1 VAVQSRVMEQRTVP
15 PPAARQALPPAA
27 LSRLRSLPAALTS
40 RIETIAAVSRES
52 GVPAFLVGGF
62 VRDLL
67 LARDDRDLDVV
78 VEGDGIAFAHR
89 FAAAV
94 GGRVKVHGVFLTAT
108 VVDPQGFPIDVATA
122 RREVYRTPAALPEV
136 EAATIEEDL
145 YRRDVTINTLALRL
159 GPEPGYELVD
169 PFGGVCDL
177 EAGTLR
183 VLHADSFRDDPTRI
197 LRAVRLEQRLGFRIV
212 PETLGLIAEALAAG
226 AFDHLSGSRLKAE
239 LAKLLGD
246 PVALQGIER
255 LAELGVLRAIDPRL
269 AIDDGTVERLRGA
282 RKALEEYRHAE
293 PSLVIWRLFLTALV
307 AGWEESDL
315 ARLADRLLLA
325 GEERRLLTGF
335 PRRLAAARAVLSGDP
350 APHRVAEALD
360 SLSGEEIL
368 LLMAEGDEAV
378 RAWVRRYLEE
388 MRPLTLAVQGADLV
402 AAGIPPGPR
411 IGEALRATRE
421 ARLDGR
427 IAAADELSYALA
439 FLGGKR
445 E

>member
-1 VAVQSRVMEQRTVP
+1 MERTVP
-15 PPAARQALPPAA
+15 PPAAGQPLPPAA
-27 LSRLRSLPAALTS
+27 ISRLRSLPAALTS

-89 FAAAV
+89 LAAAV
-94 GGRVKVHGVFLTAT
+94 GGRVKVHGAFLTAT
-108 VVDPQGFPIDVATA
+108 VVDREGFPIDVATA

-136 EAATIEEDL
+136 EASTLEEDL
-145 YRRDVTINTLALRL
+145 FRRDVTVNTLALRL
-159 GPEPGYELVD
+159 GPEPGYELID
-169 PFGGVCDL
+169 PFGGRRDL
-177 EAGTLR
+177 ETGTLR
-183 VLHADSFRDDPTRI
+183 VLHVDSFRDDPTRI
-197 LRAVRLEQRLGFRIV
+197 LRAVRLEQRLGFRIA

-226 AFDHLSGSRLKAE
+226 AFDRLSGSRLKAE

-246 PVALQGIER
+246 PVALQGIAR

-269 AIDDGTVERLRGA
+269 AIDDATVERLRRTRAAPEGQPA
-282 RKALEEYRHAE
+282 VVA
-293 PSLVIWRLFLTALV
+293 WRLVLMALV

-335 PRRLAAARAVLSGDP
+335 PRRLAAAYAVLSGDP

-360 SLSGEEIL
+360 ALAGEEIL
-368 LLMAEGDEAV
+368 LLAAEGDEAS
-378 RAWVRRYLEE
+378 RAWVRLYLTDL
-388 MRPLTLAVQGADLV
+388 RPLTLAVQGADLV
-402 AAGIPPGPR
+402 AAGISPGPR
-411 IGEALRATRE
+411 IGEALRATRR

-427 IAAADELSYALA
+427 IAAADELPYALA
-439 FLGGKR
+439 FLAEKPA
-445 E
+445 

>member
-1 VAVQSRVMEQRTVP
+1 MEPTVI
-15 PPAARQALPPAA
+15 PPAAGQALPPEA
-27 LSRLRSLPAALTS
+27 LLRLRSLPAALTS
-40 RIETIAAVSRES
+40 RIEAIAAVSRES

-89 FAAAV
+89 LAAAV
-94 GGRVKVHGVFLTAT
+94 GGRVKVHGAFLTAT
-108 VVDPQGFPIDVATA
+108 VVDREGFPIDVATA
-122 RREVYRTPAALPEV
+122 RREVYRAPAALPEV
-136 EAATIEEDL
+136 SPSTLQQDL
-145 YRRDVTINTLALRL
+145 FRRDVTVNTLALRL

-169 PFGGVCDL
+169 FFGGMRDL

-197 LRAVRLEQRLGFRIV
+197 LRAVRLEQRLGFRIA

-246 PVALQGIER
+246 PVVLQGIAR
-255 LAELGVLRAIDPRL
+255 LAELGILQAIDPRL
-269 AIDDGTVERLRGA
+269 EVDDATVERLHRLDKPA
-282 RKALEEYRHAE
+282 KAT
-293 PSLVIWRLFLTALV
+293 WRLFLMALV
-307 AGWEESDL
+307 AGWEEGDL
-315 ARLADRLLLA
+315 ARLADRLLLV

-335 PRRLAAARAVLSGDP
+335 PPRLAAARAVLSGDP
-350 APHRVAEALD
+350 APHRVADALD
-360 SLSGEEIL
+360 ALAGEEIL
-368 LLMAEGDEAV
+368 LLAAEGDEAS
-378 RAWVRRYLEE
+378 RAWVRCYLEE
-388 MRPLTLAVQGADLV
+388 LCPLTLAVQGADLV

-411 IGEALRATRE
+411 IGEALRAVRE

-427 IAAADELSYALA
+427 IAAAEELPHALA
-439 FLGGKR
+439 FLAGKS

>member
-1 VAVQSRVMEQRTVP
+1 MERTVP
-15 PPAARQALPPAA
+15 PQVAGQALPPAA

-40 RIETIAAVSRES
+40 RIATIAAVSRES
-52 GVPAFLVGGF
+52 GIPAFLVGGF

-89 FAAAV
+89 LAAAV
-94 GGRVKVHGVFLTAT
+94 SGRVKVHGAFLTAT
-108 VVDPQGFPIDVATA
+108 VVDREGFPIDVATA

-136 EAATIEEDL
+136 AASTLEEDL
-145 YRRDVTINTLALRL
+145 YRRDVTVNTLALRL
-159 GPEPGYELVD
+159 GPEPGCELID
-169 PFGGVCDL
+169 PFGGGRDL
-177 EAGTLR
+177 EAKTLR

-197 LRAVRLEQRLGFRIV
+197 LRAVRLEQRLGFRIA

-226 AFDHLSGSRLKAE
+226 AFDRLSGSRLKAE

-246 PVALQGIER
+246 PVAVQGIAR

-269 AIDDGTVERLRGA
+269 EMDDGTAERLHRLHKPA
-282 RKALEEYRHAE
+282 AAT
-293 PSLVIWRLFLTALV
+293 WRLVLMALV
-307 AGWEESDL
+307 ADWEERDL

-335 PRRLAAARAVLSGDP
+335 PPRLAAARAVLSGEP
-350 APHRVAEALD
+350 APHQVAEALA

-368 LLMAEGDEAV
+368 LLTAEADEAV

-388 MRPLTLAVQGADLV
+388 LRPLTLAVQGADLV

-411 IGEALRATRE
+411 IGEALRATRA

-427 IAAADELSYALA
+427 IAAAQELPYALA
-439 FLGGKR
+439 FLAGTSA
-445 E
+445 